1 MEAVNLI
8 IIYLISVLAVPL
20 IDVFWR
26 GEISNGQFVYLLVAV
41 LPAILV
47 LIINGP
53 VSLKKHNSLKR
64 SSLDFKAALRPS
76 FLVILLL
83 YIYVLNYSIYTS
95 IISLTDND
103 GSVTIARVYTEN
115 RYDDTTESLLT
126 LTDRILLLFY
136 YPSLILLM
144 NTGVA
149 TTGRFRAIMIAGRCC
164 AWFGLGFT
172 PLMLGAKSIV
182 ITWLSIYI
190 LTNVLHRNRLLLFDM
205 PKILKLFIV
214 LILALCFAV
223 YIHLNRAAGIDLN
236 DLIEK
241 LLYSYV
247 LAPYILFVQWF
258 DTICDYSCIFPRSS
272 GFYTFQGIA
281 KLFTDIESTR
291 SEAGYFSLGDSAY
304 RSNVY
309 TAFRWLIMDFGILG
323 AIFFMVGLF
332 SLLFFSV
339 KRLSRK
345 TGKLYLALFYLIG
358 VFILFSLFGSFY
370 KYTSNYFIIFGCLFL
385 SLHGST
391 SRLRL

>member
-1 MEAVNLI
+1 MQAVNVI
-8 IIYLISVLAVPL
+8 IVYLIMVFAVPV
-20 IDVFWR
+20 IDLFWR
-26 GEISNGQFVYLLVAV
+26 GHFSIGQFAFILVAV
-41 LPAILV
+41 LPALLV
-47 LIINGP
+47 TIINGREHIKI
-53 VSLKKHNSLKR
+53 SNNFKK
-64 SSLDFKAALRPS
+64 SSPDFETALRPS
-76 FLVILLL
+76 FLIILLL
-83 YIYVLNYSIYTS
+83 YISGLNYSIYTS
-95 IISLTDND
+95 IVSSADFDSSL
-103 GSVTIARVYTEN
+103 TIARIYTAN
-115 RYDDTTESLLT
+115 RLDDTTDSLLT

-136 YPSLILLM
+136 YPSSILLM

-149 TTGRFRAIMIAGRCC
+149 TTGRIRAIITIGRFFV
-164 AWFGLGFT
+164 WLGLGLT
-172 PLMLGAKSIV
+172 PLMLGAKSTV
-182 ITWLSIYI
+182 IILLSIYI
-190 LTNVLHRNRLLLFDM
+190 LTDLAKGNRFLLFDRS
-205 PKILKLFIV
+205 KIVKLFIIV
-214 LILALCFAV
+214 ILALCFAL
-223 YIHLNRAAGIDLN
+223 YSHLNRGAGINLN
-236 DLIEK
+236 ELIEK

-258 DTICDYSCIFPRSS
+258 DTICDYSCIFPSS
-272 GFYTFQGIA
+272 GGFYTFQGIA

-291 SEAGYFSLGDSAY
+291 SEARYFSLGDSAY

-323 AIFFMVGLF
+323 AILFMVGLF

-358 VFILFSLFGSFY
+358 VFMLFSLFGSFY